1 MQVNIKELN
10 AKTLYNL
17 EQRRLLIKNLAR
29 KMILETGFS
38 KVTKWMIRMT
48 LFCIAMYFI
57 HSDQFL
63 LDQHDLIYSH
73 LFN

>member
-1 MQVNIKELN
+1 MNVNIKEISSG
-10 AKTLYNL
+10 NL
-17 EQRRLLIKNLAR
+17 ENLERRRLVIKKLAR

-38 KVTKWMIRMT
+38 KVTKWMIRIS

-63 LDQHDLIYSH
+63 LDQHDLIYGH